1 MPPSAKI
8 LYVVLPWVLA
18 CGGAP
23 SPMTEPPPAPP
34 PTVAAAAAEFDLDAW
49 IADVE
54 QAGVQGREAVDV
66 LLADVTTKLGA
77 DSRLDE
83 ALDDACAGTPTSFG
97 GVRRLDGQIDD
108 DADVETAVLVL
119 LAVTDRMGEA
129 ERCEEYWLGVFDPS
143 SGGMKLVLR
152 SHRIVYHCLF
162 DDREAGVAVEF
173 VSPSPGPDA
182 ALRMELQDV
191 GACGTLVNY
200 RYRRFVIRGG
210 LGGAE
215 VEREAETESVSYDR
229 MEGLEE
235 PAP

>member
-1 MPPSAKI
+1 MPSSARI
-8 LYVVLPWVLA
+8 LYLLLPWAVA

-23 SPMTEPPPAPP
+23 SPTTEPPPAPP
-34 PTVAAAAAEFDLDAW
+34 PSVAAAASDFDLDAW

-54 QAGVQGREAVDV
+54 QAGAQGRAAVDA
-66 LLADVTTKLGA
+66 LLADVTTELGA

-83 ALDDACAGTPTSFG
+83 ALDDACAGTPVSFG

-108 DADVETAVLVL
+108 DADGETAVLVL
-119 LAVTDRMGEA
+119 LAVSDRMGEA
-129 ERCEEYWLGVFDPS
+129 ERCEEYWLGVFDRS
-143 SGGMKLVLR
+143 AAGMKLVLR
-152 SHRIVYHCLF
+152 SHRTVYHCLF
-162 DDREAGVAVEF
+162 DDREAGVTVEF
-173 VSPSPGPDA
+173 VTPPPGPDA

-191 GACGTLVNY
+191 GACGTLVDY

-210 LGGAE
+210 LGGAQ